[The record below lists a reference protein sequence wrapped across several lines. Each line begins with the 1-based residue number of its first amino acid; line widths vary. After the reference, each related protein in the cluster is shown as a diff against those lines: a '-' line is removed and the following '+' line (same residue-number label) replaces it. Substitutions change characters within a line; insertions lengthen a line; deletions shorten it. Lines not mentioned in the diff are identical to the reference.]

1 MASSTSAAPVQLQLG
16 QILSGTVIALLNDT
30 MLRLQTSAGQ
40 IDLAADTPLPAGTPV
55 TITVGGSPQQPR
67 IVITPVAGGV
77 RQPMPQLP
85 EAANE
90 SNPAQT
96 DAGGAATISTPA
108 APSNSSTADLIE
120 SGNHQSAAAPAQPSM
135 QGHLSAGV
143 SSQTTSPAAALRAAP
158 IPSQASITQAALS
171 TATAIVRD
179 AATSQGSL
187 AALYADLDAALTTP
201 SAPLPAPV
209 LDAAKLLLAMRL
221 NMVSSQDVTA
231 DDVSAALT
239 RAGLANEPPPTEI
252 STPAAAPDLGTALVA
267 LRQVLKSWLDQQTD
281 ARTASESPDA
291 PALQTAARI
300 NVATQPYRG
309 AVNVP
314 EAPALTLL
322 ATATPVREQVARALL
337 QTDPDANTTPEPP
350 NTSSPPAAVRN
361 TAANTPMPPYRGAPD
376 VPQAPAAPSLPSAAP
391 PREQAV
397 HLLSQTDAAIARQ
410 TLLRIVSL
418 PGDPAGNSNTQHSN
432 DNATRVMFEIPIAT
446 AQGTGVAPMT
456 IARDRGEADASEGRM
471 SWLVRFSI
479 DLPEIGPVH
488 ARIALT
494 GERATV
500 TLNAERAES
509 AELLTVGLPLL
520 DAGLR
525 GAQLEPGDLRC
536 RTGGTDANRGGAARP
551 QRAAPGMFVDQ
562 AS

>member
-30 MLRLQTSAGQ
+30 MLRLQTPAGQ

-55 TITVGGSPQQPR
+55 TITVEGSTQQPR
-67 IVITPVAGGV
+67 IVITPVAGGT

-85 EAANE
+85 DAASE
-90 SNPAQT
+90 SSPAPT
-96 DAGGAATISTPA
+96 GAGGAATISTLA
-108 APSNSSTADLIE
+108 APNNSSAADLSE
-120 SGNHQSAAAPAQPSM
+120 SGNHQSAATPAQPSM
-135 QGHLSAGV
+135 QGHPSAGV
-143 SSQTTSPAAALRAAP
+143 SSQSTSPAAALRAAP
-158 IPSQASITQAALS
+158 IPSQTITQTALS

-187 AALYADLDAALTTP
+187 AALYADLDAAVTTP

-209 LDAAKLLLAMRL
+209 LDAAKLMLAMRL
-221 NMVSSQDVTA
+221 NLASSQNITA
-231 DDVSAALT
+231 DDVSVALA
-239 RAGLANEPPPTEI
+239 RAGFASEPPPAEV
-252 STPAAAPDLGTALVA
+252 SAPAAAPDLGTALVA
-267 LRQVLKSWLDQQTD
+267 LRQVLKSWVDQQTD

-291 PALQTAARI
+291 PASQTAARV

-322 ATATPVREQVARALL
+322 ATATPVHEQAARALP
-337 QTDPDANTTPEPP
+337 QTDADANTTPEPP
-350 NTSSPPAAVRN
+350 NTSSPPAVVRSI
-361 TAANTPMPPYRGAPD
+361 AANTPMPPYRGAPD
-376 VPQAPAAPSLPSAAP
+376 VPQAPAAPSLPLAAP

-446 AQGTGVAPMT
+446 TQGTGVAPMT

-525 GAQLEPGDLRC
+525 GAQLEPGALRC
-536 RTGGTDANRGGAARP
+536 RTGGTDPNHGGAARP